1 MAWIDALF
9 HRMVEVGASDLHM
22 TSGLR
27 PLFRQSGEMTPI
39 DGAPVI
45 GPDEMRQVLYEITP
59 ERNRAEFRRA
69 LELDPSHPR
78 AAGKL

>member
-27 PLFRQSGEMTPI
+27 PLFRQSGDMTPI

-45 GPDEMRQVLYEITP
+45 GPEEMRQVVSELFATP
-59 ERNRAEFRRA
+59 QIVRDRARKYFDR
-69 LELDPSHPR
+69 
-78 AAGKL
+78 K